1 MSFKEMATEREEEAQ
16 ELDDTE
22 IWMAIVSKFVL
33 MEFDLTYRA
42 EMLLQAVG
50 GDKDIIKNALDNCVK
65 NEFLSKIQ
73 AEEMLTAIS

>member
-1 MSFKEMATEREEEAQ
+1 MSFKEMASERENEAQ
-16 ELDDTE
+16 QLADAE

-33 MEFDLTYRA
+33 MDFDLKYRS

-50 GDKDIIKNALDNCVK
+50 GDKDIIKTALDNCVEK
-65 NEFLSKIQ
+65 EILSESQ